1 MQNGLKRTI
10 GTLVVLM
17 AVASPAHT
25 EPRAKQKP
33 EQDQRTLVF
42 PYMAVGGAPE
52 GWHFLTVLSLENSHR
67 LANSG
72 TIEFFTGDGRPLH
85 VQLNDSSGLAARSE
99 WKVSGKDSTLLVV
112 SHPGGSLEDG
122 WLRIRLAG
130 KPSIKVIVLVQCY
143 NGEHLFAEAGTV
155 GHPGEPVK
163 DPYYRISTGGSSPWR
178 QWRTPDSA
186 LLTHFKEEVRWI
198 ALRRSAPRHAF
209 QCSRGPRCK

>member
-1 MQNGLKRTI
+1 MQNRLKRTI
-10 GTLVVLM
+10 WTLVILM

-25 EPRAKQKP
+25 GSRAKQKS
-33 EQDQRTLVF
+33 EQDQRTLVL

-85 VQLNDSSGLAARSE
+85 VQVNDNAGLAARSE

-112 SHPGGSLEDG
+112 SHPGGSFEDG
-122 WLRIRLAG
+122 WLRIRLSR
-130 KPSIKVIVLVQCY
+130 KDPIKVIVLVQCY

-155 GHPGEPVK
+155 GHPGGPVK
-163 DPYYRISTGGSSPWR
+163 GPYSRISTGGSSTRR

-186 LLTHFKEEVRWI
+186 LRTHLKEEVRWL
-198 ALRRSAPRHAF
+198 ALRRSAPRYAF